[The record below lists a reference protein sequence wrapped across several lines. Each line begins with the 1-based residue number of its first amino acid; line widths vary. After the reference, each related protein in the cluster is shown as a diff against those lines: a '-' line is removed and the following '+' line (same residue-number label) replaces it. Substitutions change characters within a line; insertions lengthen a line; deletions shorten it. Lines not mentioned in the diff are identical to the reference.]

1 MRKLTTAVLT
11 TTFTLALAFA
21 FTPSAYPTFVRESC
35 SCSAPDGSCSASVT
49 CTGGCTKFCGNND
62 NCSASCSGHY
72 GFLDTEVTL
81 EMQNATYS
89 QFVTELAHT
98 SGKDI
103 TFTPTIPNMRF
114 NAGFKRATLW
124 DALRLLSDQG
134 TVQVAGQ
141 DFEKLKRLRRSLLT
155 GEKFSFCV
163 TNTPVN
169 TFVNDLAGLTG
180 LSLRITAGRPTA
192 TVNVKLQEVALSDM
206 IRAVSEQTGT
216 KIIEEGTDSTGR

>member
-1 MRKLTTAVLT
+1 MKRLPAAVLT
-11 TTFTLALAFA
+11 ITFTLAISFVL
-21 FTPSAYPTFVRESC
+21 TPSAYPALVRDTC
-35 SCSAPDGSCSASVT
+35 TCSAPDGSCSASVS

-62 NCSASCSGHY
+62 NCSASCSGRY
-72 GFLDTEVTL
+72 AFLDMEVTFD
-81 EMQNATYS
+81 MQDARYP
-89 QFVTELAHT
+89 QFVAELARI

-103 TFTPTIPNMRF
+103 TFSPTTPDLVF

-124 DALRLLSDQG
+124 DALKLLSDQG

-169 TFVNDLAGLTG
+169 TFVNDLAGITG
-180 LSLRITAGRPTA
+180 LPLRITAGRPTA
-192 TVNVKLQEVALSDM
+192 MVNVKLQDVALTDM
-206 IRAVSEQTGT
+206 ISAVSAQTGT
-216 KIIEEGTDSTGR
+216 KIVEEGADAVGR